1 MSQPVCTRTG
11 GCANPLGGCSTANGT
26 LCGETNASLFDRA
39 QKVLVGG
46 VNSPVRAFRSVGG
59 VPYFVAHGDGA
70 YVWDVEGTKYIDY
83 VQSYGASIVGHAHPR
98 VVETIRQ
105 AAAQGTAF
113 GAPTYREV
121 LLGETIVDRVDGLEM
136 VRMTSSGTEATM
148 SAVRLARGVT
158 GRNKIVK
165 FSGCYHGA
173 TDSLLADAG
182 SGVAQQSLPGTA
194 GVTPGSVQD
203 TIVLPYNTAPQLS
216 DEQWAE
222 VAVIAVEP
230 IAANMGLVGPAPGFL
245 QALRDLATKHG
256 ALLFF
261 DEVITGFRV
270 SNGGMA
276 SISGVMP
283 DLWAFGKVI
292 GGGLP
297 VGAFGGPRNIME
309 QLAPLGPVYQG
320 GTMSGNP
327 LACAAGLAVLELMTD
342 DAYEELARR
351 GASLAS
357 QLHDA
362 ISSALPVQTPNVRSL
377 VGLFVGRG
385 ETVHDYDSAKVV
397 CGSGLYGPFFHAM
410 LSRGVAMAPGAYE
423 AMFPSLSHSD
433 DDLRRTAEVAHAA
446 AVEVARTHA
455 DLLHA

>member
-1 MSQPVCTRTG
+1 MTNPVCTRTG
-11 GCANPLGGCSTANGT
+11 GCSNPIGGCATATGAM
-26 LCGETNASLFDRA
+26 CGETNSSLFDRA

-59 VPYFVAHGDGA
+59 VPYFVASGEGA
-70 YVWDVEGTKYIDY
+70 YVWDVEGTRYIDY
-83 VQSYGASIVGHAHPR
+83 VQSYGASILGHAHPK

-121 LLGETIVDRVDGLEM
+121 LLGETLVERIPSMEM

-158 GRNKIVK
+158 GRHKVIK

-173 TDSLLADAG
+173 SDSLLAEAG
-182 SGVAQQSLPGTA
+182 SGVAQQALPGTA

-203 TIVLPYNTAPQLS
+203 TIVVPYNTIPQLT
-216 DEQWAE
+216 DQQWAE
-222 VAVIAVEP
+222 VALIAVEP
-230 IAANMGLVGPAPGFL
+230 VAANMGLVAAAPGFL
-245 QALRDLATKHG
+245 SGLRKAANKAG
-256 ALLFF
+256 ALLLF

-270 SNGGMA
+270 GNGGMA
-276 SISGVMP
+276 AISEVQP

-297 VGAFGGPRNIME
+297 VGAFGGRRDIME

-342 DAYEELARR
+342 AAYDDLAER
-351 GASLAS
+351 GASLS
-357 QLHDA
+357 QQLNDA
-362 ISSALPVQTPNVRSL
+362 IGSAMPVQTPNVRSR
-377 VGLFVGRG
+377 VGLFVGPG
-385 ETVHDYDSAKVV
+385 DTVHNYESAQVV
-397 CGSGLYGPFFHAM
+397 CGNGLYAPFFHAM

-423 AMFPSLSHSD
+423 ALFPSLSHTD
-433 DDLRRTAEVAHAA
+433 ADLRRTAEVAHAA
-446 AVEVARTHA
+446 AVEVSRSHA
-455 DLLHA
+455 HLINP